1 MEQKQNSIP
10 TQGITILRHL
20 SEVMAQ
26 IRTLAYTDCR
36 DSATVL
42 QKCEDELLGISIDI
56 ASVCSPGQDWT
67 VVSKLLASAGI
78 NVPEELDNAI
88 READ

>member
-1 MEQKQNSIP
+1 MKQKQNSIP

-26 IRTLAYTDCR
+26 IQSLAENDCR
-36 DSATVL
+36 DSAVVL
-42 QKCEDELLGISIDI
+42 RKCEDELLGISIDI

-67 VVSKLLASAGI
+67 TVSGLLASAGI
-78 NVPEELDNAI
+78 NVPEELESAI